1 MVNNMTHIY
10 IHDTNRSYL
19 GIGYTRD
26 KIIICNFFS
35 KNLVG

>member
-1 MVNNMTHIY
+1 MVNNMRHIY

-26 KIIICNFFS
+26 KIIIFYLFS
-35 KNLVG
+35 KNMVG

>member
-1 MVNNMTHIY
+1 MVNNMGHIY

-26 KIIICNFFS
+26 KITIFYLFS
-35 KNLVG
+35 KNMVG